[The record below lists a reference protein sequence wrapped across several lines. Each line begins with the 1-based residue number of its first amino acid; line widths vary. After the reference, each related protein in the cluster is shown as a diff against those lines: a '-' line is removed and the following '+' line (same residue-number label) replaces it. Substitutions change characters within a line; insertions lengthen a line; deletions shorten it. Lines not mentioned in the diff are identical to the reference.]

1 MTDEDKTAAKL
12 KGYACLLKFK
22 DGEEMLLKVHDV
34 LDGNEEESSE
44 WFEEAE
50 NFINNTEQG
59 IHRYFPLHGV
69 AISRESIK
77 YVIIL

>member
-22 DGEEMLLKVHDV
+22 DGEELLLKVPDV
-34 LDGNEEESSE
+34 LDGNEEESSV

-50 NFINNTEQG
+50 NFINNTEPELYK
-59 IHRYFPLHGV
+59 YFPLHGIAV
-69 AISRESIK
+69 SRESIK
-77 YVIIL
+77 YIVIL